1 MLNVLLVC
9 AEMAYEDLSDY
20 SEDFE
25 DEVASTHEQESIHGH
40 SHASISLI
48 DDNYYSSGYHSTGR
62 LVTGGSTAHKP
73 PAVTV
78 AATTKNTPF
87 SSNSIRKDRGTNT
100 HTHQYTHIQHPKH
113 QITQLVVYT
122 DRHA

>member
-1 MLNVLLVC
+1 MQK
-9 AEMAYEDLSDY
+9 MAYEDLSDY

-62 LVTGGSTAHKP
+62 LVTGGSTTHKP
-73 PAVTV
+73 PAVSS
-78 AATTKNTPF
+78 AKNIAL
-87 SSNSIRKDRGTNT
+87 SSNSIRKDRGT
-100 HTHQYTHIQHPKH
+100 
-113 QITQLVVYT
+113 ITI
-122 DRHA
+122 

>member
-1 MLNVLLVC
+1 MRLNMPNVILFC

-40 SHASISLI
+40 SHASISLA

-73 PAVTV
+73 PAV
-78 AATTKNTPF
+78 AAKNTPF
-87 SSNSIRKDRGTNT
+87 SSNSIRKDRGSIRSLHVDYLYINVCC
-100 HTHQYTHIQHPKH
+100 YKI
-113 QITQLVVYT
+113 
-122 DRHA
+122 R